1 MKTSRVVVLLSV
13 SLIMFFSF
21 VFLASADD
29 VMTVEANIFAYVASV
44 EVPENVFLGNLTK
57 GYQTDLSASDKF
69 KINNTGTTDITVTP
83 ELVNSTEVIFSYLYF
98 GRTIS
103 GNFTRIGNYS
113 LDIDQPSEPGG
124 KESESIYMKL
134 DLRNFNGSIEE
145 DMINHNAE
153 VNFIAMPQ

>member
-13 SLIMFFSF
+13 SLVMFFSF

-44 EVPENVFLGNLTK
+44 EVPESVFLGNLTK
-57 GYQTDLSASDKF
+57 GYETELNSSNKIY
-69 KINNTGTTDITVTP
+69 INNTGTMGITVTP
-83 ELVNSTEVIFSYLYF
+83 ELVNSSEIIFSYLYF
-98 GRTIS
+98 NRILS
-103 GNFTRIGNYS
+103 GDFERIGNYS

-124 KESESIYMKL
+124 KEVGSFYMKL
-134 DLRNFNGSIEE
+134 DLRNFNESIEE
-145 DMINHNAE
+145 DMLGHNAE